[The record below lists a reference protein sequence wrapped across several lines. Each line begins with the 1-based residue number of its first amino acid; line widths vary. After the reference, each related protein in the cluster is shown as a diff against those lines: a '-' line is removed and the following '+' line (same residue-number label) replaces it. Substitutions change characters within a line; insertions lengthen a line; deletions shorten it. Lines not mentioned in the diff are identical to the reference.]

1 MAGPQIILIKK
12 SWVIGINIF
21 EKHPKYRATRRIK
34 NYGSNKPEFALRK
47 QGI

>member
-1 MAGPQIILIKK
+1 MAGPQIIFIKK

-21 EKHPKYRATRRIK
+21 KKNPKLRATRRIK
-34 NYGSNKPEFALRK
+34 NYRSNKPEFALRK